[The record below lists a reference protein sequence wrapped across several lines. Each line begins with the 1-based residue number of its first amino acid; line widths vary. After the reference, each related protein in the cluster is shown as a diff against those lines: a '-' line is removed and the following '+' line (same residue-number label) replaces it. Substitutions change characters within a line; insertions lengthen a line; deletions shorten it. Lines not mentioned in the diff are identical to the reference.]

1 MCLIL
6 NNNLIHKI
14 IMENNDGKK
23 NLEELSTEQKEIL
36 LNDILISD
44 PNTALN
50 VLVSFVNLANKRGAF
65 TIQESAKIWEC
76 VKMFQKKE

>member
-6 NNNLIHKI
+6 NNNLINKI
-14 IMENNDGKK
+14 IMENKDEKK
-23 NLEELSTEQKEIL
+23 NLEELSTEQKEVL
-36 LNDILISD
+36 LNDIVISD
-44 PNTALN
+44 PNSALN

-76 VKMFQKKE
+76 VQMFQKKQ

>member
-6 NNNLIHKI
+6 NNKLINKI
-14 IMENNDGKK
+14 IMENKDEKK
-23 NLEELSTEQKEIL
+23 NLEELSNEQKEVL
-36 LNDILISD
+36 LNDIVISD
-44 PNTALN
+44 PNSALN

>member
-6 NNNLIHKI
+6 NNNLIDKI
-14 IMENNDGKK
+14 IMENKDEKK
-23 NLEELSTEQKEIL
+23 NLEELSTEQKEVL
-36 LNDILISD
+36 LNDLVIND
-44 PNTALN
+44 PNSALN

-76 VKMFQKKE
+76 VQMFQKKE

>member
-1 MCLIL
+1 
-6 NNNLIHKI
+6 
-14 IMENNDGKK
+14 MENKDEKK
-23 NLEELSTEQKEIL
+23 NLEELSNEQKEVL
-36 LNDILISD
+36 LNDLVISD
-44 PNTALN
+44 PNSALN

>member
-1 MCLIL
+1 MSTPTLYKEQSESRKDI
-6 NNNLIHKI
+6 
-14 IMENNDGKK
+14 EPKK
-23 NLEELSTEQKEIL
+23 DIEQLSTEQKEVL
-36 LNDILISD
+36 LSEIKVED
-44 PNTALN
+44 PNSALN

>member
-6 NNNLIHKI
+6 NNNLIDKI
-14 IMENNDGKK
+14 IMENKDEKK
-23 NLEELSTEQKEIL
+23 NLEELSTEQKEVL
-36 LNDILISD
+36 LNDLVISD
-44 PNTALN
+44 PNSALN

-76 VKMFQKKE
+76 VQMFQKKE

>member
-6 NNNLIHKI
+6 NNNLINKI
-14 IMENNDGKK
+14 IMENKDEKK
-23 NLEELSTEQKEIL
+23 NLEELSNEQKEVL
-36 LNDILISD
+36 LNDLVISD
-44 PNTALN
+44 PNSALN

-76 VKMFQKKE
+76 VKMFQKKD